1 LIRMMEDILKK
12 TANIKYV
19 KKQKGDVRDTWADVS
34 KAKAKL
40 NWKPRVNINKGLK
53 RFEEWFIFNK
63 DYVCIYDGEERG
75 KPKYRVICELFG
87 TLVTLIVLDTE
98 VNVIKTVWMPKSWEK
113 EIYKKRGELR

>member
-1 LIRMMEDILKK
+1 MLETKPILLTTHFFKRWAERVLATEDIDQAKK
-12 TANIKYV
+12 MSK
-19 KKQKGDVRDTWADVS
+19 DV
-34 KAKAKL
+34 
-40 NWKPRVNINKGLK
+40 VNTIEKV
-53 RFEEWFIFNK
+53 IFNK

-113 EIYKKRGELR
+113 EIYRKRGEMR

>member
-1 LIRMMEDILKK
+1 MLKTKSILLTRHFFKRWAERVLETEDINQAKK
-12 TANIKYV
+12 MSEEV
-19 KKQKGDVRDTWADVS
+19 
-34 KAKAKL
+34 
-40 NWKPRVNINKGLK
+40 VN
-53 RFEEWFIFNK
+53 EMETVIFNK

-113 EIYKKRGELR
+113 EIYKRRGDTR

>member
-1 LIRMMEDILKK
+1 MLETKPILLTRHFFRRWAERVLEAEDISQAKRMSK
-12 TANIKYV
+12 
-19 KKQKGDVRDTWADVS
+19 DV
-34 KAKAKL
+34 
-40 NWKPRVNINKGLK
+40 INEIEKV
-53 RFEEWFIFNK
+53 IFNK

-113 EIYKKRGELR
+113 EIYKKRGEMR